1 MKKLPALL
9 LSLSILSALSA
20 CGTSEQVLSAEES
33 PPQQPSQTEL
43 ESAQPDKQQKS
54 SDWSELER
62 VLTIA
67 YSGSADTG
75 ETVVFMLSEDS
86 SLALICVANTYT
98 GESICISGET
108 AAFELE
114 NGSVNYTISDETQGL
129 CQSLNAQRAENGSI
143 RLDMDE
149 LGFAEVAGSSQET
162 VFELLA
168 SLSIDSV
175 AIA

>member
-1 MKKLPALL
+1 M
-9 LSLSILSALSA
+9 
-20 CGTSEQVLSAEES
+20 
-33 PPQQPSQTEL
+33 
-43 ESAQPDKQQKS
+43 
-54 SDWSELER
+54 
-62 VLTIA
+62 
-67 YSGSADTG
+67 
-75 ETVVFMLSEDS
+75 VFMLSEDS

-168 SLSIDSV
+168 SLGIDSV